1 MLIYKTRWFHKWAA
15 RQGVSD
21 QLLKRAIIE
30 MNRGLIDAN
39 LGGYVFKKRIGI
51 HGRGKSASTRTLLAF
66 KERECAFFIYGFAKN
81 ERDNVDDLELKA
93 LKTYARELLGYSAME
108 LENAESA
115 KILIKVSGDDT

>member
-21 QLLKRAIIE
+21 QLLKRAVIE

-39 LGGYVFKKRIGI
+39 LGGNIFKKRIGI

-93 LKTYARELLGYSAME
+93 LKTYARELLGYSDME
-108 LENAESA
+108 LKNAGSA
-115 KILIKVSGDDT
+115 KILIKVIDDDT

>member
-21 QLLKRAIIE
+21 QLLKRAVIE

-39 LGGYVFKKRIGI
+39 LGGNVFKKRIGI

-81 ERDNVDDLELKA
+81 QRDNVDDLELKA

-108 LENAESA
+108 LKNAGSA
-115 KILIKVSGDDT
+115 KILIKVIGDDT

>member
-39 LGGYVFKKRIGI
+39 LGGNVFKKRIGI
-51 HGRGKSASTRTLLAF
+51 HGRGKSTSTRTLLAF

-93 LKTYARELLGYSAME
+93 IKTYARELLGYSAME

-115 KILIKVSGDDT
+115 KILIKVIGDDT